1 MARAKERKANCRMEA
16 TMPRTRKLAK
26 IDSAIDR
33 VMEDEEKARELKKA
47 VREVLSDSE
56 EAEAEEGEELWDDV
70 PV

>member
-1 MARAKERKANCRMEA
+1 
-16 TMPRTRKLAK
+16 MPRTRKLAK

-47 VREVLSDSE
+47 VREALSDSE